1 MKQLTKE
8 EWHSERVSKFGEDPA
23 KAKFVCPKCKNVA
36 SYEDFKASTINTN
49 INIDFGTPTQN
60 CLGRYSEK
68 IDCDWAAYGL
78 FGTLGDGIN
87 ILSEDSSF
95 EVFDFADIEVAE

>member
-1 MKQLTKE
+1 MRQLTIE

-23 KAKFVCPKCKNVA
+23 KAKYVCPKCKNVA
-36 SYEDFKASTINTN
+36 SYEDFKIFEDNPKVKV
-49 INIDFGTPTQN
+49 DFGTPAFN

-68 IDCDWAAYGL
+68 VECDWAAYGL

-87 ILSEDSSF
+87 ILTDDSSF
-95 EVFDFADIEVAE
+95 EVFDFAK

>member
-1 MKQLTKE
+1 VNEFQSLEKIQLKQNLY
-8 EWHSERVSKFGEDPA
+8 VLND
-23 KAKFVCPKCKNVA
+23 KNVA